1 MLLRNAGVDATAV
14 TAVLFLA
21 CHLLLHR
28 PARCV
33 RRPPPPSPRLRPRH
47 FHPRHRLR
55 HRHLRRR
62 LHYHHPRRRRTASW
76 PVRRMR
82 SACSF
87 ARHAAASSR
96 AVTRASCSRVYLRAR
111 ATAHVETTPRAPR
124 APAPPRTAHFSSA
137 HAAPRPCGGRTV
149 GVGLKA
155 CTRLTALRL
164 GLQELPLERAT
175 SRAIECSRSA
185 SASSSQLCISPWS
198 APRVRASRSG
208 AARLPACGCVRRQAA
223 KV

>member
-82 SACSF
+82 SVCSF

-111 ATAHVETTPRAPR
+111 GTAHVETTPRAPR
-124 APAPPRTAHFSSA
+124 PPAPPRAAHFSSA
-137 HAAPRPCGGRTV
+137 HAAPRPCGGRTPP
-149 GVGLKA
+149 
-155 CTRLTALRL
+155 RL
-164 GLQELPLERAT
+164 
-175 SRAIECSRSA
+175 A
-185 SASSSQLCISPWS
+185 SASRHARASPLSCKSCRWS
-198 APRVRASRSG
+198 ARPRARSSARGAPRPLPASSASRHG
-208 AARLPACGCVRRQAA
+208 ARLECELRAQGLHGCRRA
-223 KV
+223 VV